1 MLVMIVI
8 DNTRSSSI
16 LATFIFAYVDNYDD
30 VDDTNIADDI
40 GYEVDCDIVIGCF

>member
-1 MLVMIVI
+1 MIVI

-16 LATFIFAYVDNYDD
+16 LRLATFIFAYVDNYDD
-30 VDDTNIADDI
+30 VDDTNIDDDI